1 MKVCLFAARI
11 GRLAGLVGLLL
22 LAMPPAGQAI
32 ELRVQSNTLVRV
44 FERDTAS
51 GTDQQV
57 LPGYEYLQVDM
68 GSLSEAGLSFHG
80 YGWGR
85 YDFADN
91 DFYENSDAGELLYG
105 YLEYKR
111 DAGNI
116 NARLGRQYIFEG
128 VANEA
133 VDGLRL
139 AADLSENV
147 YGSIYVGQPV
157 GLDSTNGRDG
167 DIIYGGRMAVHK
179 MSLGEVGLSYKLIEN
194 DSDTAEEMAGVDI
207 ALYLPKGINF
217 FGNSSFNLDTNG
229 FAEHSYEFNIPYD
242 NLRFRPYLQMFTYED
257 YFGTGANAVNPFRVL
272 ATSGEEITT
281 YGLDLTWLKS
291 DAWTFGGKLKYY
303 DYDNADANQ
312 YYAALATWRPSE
324 ATEIGGEVG
333 YMNGDL
339 NKNTYLL
346 TRLYATVNQL
356 SDAIWLDFL
365 TGDIVYADYDQ
376 DIYNESYSLFA
387 SLGTGKDFMD
397 GRMQVKLSGDY
408 SQDPYFD
415 DDLRGILSLTYKYDH
430 GL

>member
-1 MKVCLFAARI
+1 MNVRLFVARCL
-11 GRLAGLVGLLL
+11 GLAMLVL
-22 LAMPPAGQAI
+22 LALPINGLAV
-32 ELRVQSNTLVRV
+32 ELRVQSDTLLRV
-44 FERDTAS
+44 FERDTAT

-57 LPGYEYLQVDM
+57 MPGYEYLQVDM
-68 GSLSEAGLSFHG
+68 GSLSEAGLSFHA

-91 DFYENSDAGELLYG
+91 DFYEDTDAGELLYG

-111 DAGNI
+111 DAGNV

-128 VANEA
+128 VANES
-133 VDGLRL
+133 VDGRRL
-139 AADLSENV
+139 AADLSENLYASV
-147 YGSIYVGQPV
+147 YLGQPV

-167 DIIYGGRMAVHK
+167 DIIYGGRVALHK

-194 DSDTAEEMAGVDI
+194 DSETAEEMAGVDI

-217 FGNSSFNLDTNG
+217 FGNTSFNLDTNG
-229 FAEHSYEFNIPYD
+229 LAEGSYELDIPYE

-257 YFGTGANAVNPFRVL
+257 YFSTGANAVNPFRGF
-272 ATSGEEITT
+272 ATSGEEITAF
-281 YGLDLTWLKS
+281 GLDLTWLKS

-303 DYDNADANQ
+303 DYDKADANQ
-312 YYAALATWRPSE
+312 YYAALATWKMSE
-324 ATEIGGEVG
+324 STEIGGELG
-333 YMNGDL
+333 SMNGDL
-339 NKNTYLL
+339 DKNTYLL

-356 SDAIWLDFL
+356 SEAIWLDFL
-365 TGDIVYADYDQ
+365 TGDLVYADYEQ

-387 SLGTGKDFMD
+387 SIGTGKDFLD
-397 GRMQVKLSGDY
+397 GRLRVRVSGDY

-415 DDLRGILSLTYKYDH
+415 DDLRGMIHVTYKYDH